1 MDLKIKD
8 VAELLNVSETTI
20 RRWLKA
26 KIIPAYQLNRQFRFS
41 RVEIEKWMMD
51 CKVTSEEPSSFFG
64 FGERQN
70 SLPKS
75 EEKENRLGQ
84 QQFSLYR
91 AIHHGGVFH
100 NIPGKDKETIIR
112 ETMKI
117 VAQNMKLDA
126 DVLSELLLDREKLMP
141 TTLNHGV
148 AVPHAREFLMGLP
161 VDFVAVVFPQ
171 KPIEYGAL
179 DGAPVHTLFFLF
191 ATGDKTHLHLLAK
204 LAHITSQEKAL
215 SFLKTIPDASSLL
228 RYIKDWE
235 ANLAFP
241 K

>member
-1 MDLKIKD
+1 MDLKLKD
-8 VAELLNVSETTI
+8 VAELLNVSETTV
-20 RRWLKA
+20 RRWVKA
-26 KIIPAYQLNRQFRFS
+26 NIIPAYQLNREYKFS
-41 RVEIEKWMMD
+41 REEIEKWMLD
-51 CKVTSEEPSSFFG
+51 RKVSSKQREPIFG

-70 SLPKS
+70 NQSD
-75 EEKENRLGQ
+75 EKENRLGQ

-117 VAQNMKLDA
+117 VAKNMKLDA

-148 AVPHAREFLMGLP
+148 AVPHAREFLIGLP

-179 DGAPVHTLFFLF
+179 DGEPVHTLFFLF

-215 SFLKTIPDASSLL
+215 SFLKTLPDAIALL
-228 RYIKDWE
+228 KYIKDWE
-235 ANLAFP
+235 ANLAVP